1 MGEITLLQWMKEII
15 GNISFRIFLWT
26 INKTQDEYF
35 NRFLERIWISNS
47 KKLTVEEESL
57 FEDSIVSAK

>member
-35 NRFLERIWISNS
+35 TMIYNQERNNRE
-47 KKLTVEEESL
+47 V
-57 FEDSIVSAK
+57 V